1 MCISWVIANGCGIS
15 LIVYD
20 STPFKQEPTN
30 RKSPIRRFLLHH
42 LCHEAAHGLGGFILL
57 LAGGVGVGAQGEARV
72 VMAQHTAD
80 GFHVHAVLQGQRGEC
95 VSEIVKAYVRQT
107 RIFQNFL
114 MQVHDGVGVV
124 HLPRDG

>member
-72 VMAQHTAD
+72 VMAQHGPVKIYAQIY
-80 GFHVHAVLQGQRGEC
+80 LQAPAE
-95 VSEIVKAYVRQT
+95 
-107 RIFQNFL
+107 
-114 MQVHDGVGVV
+114 
-124 HLPRDG
+124 